1 MNTKQLNKL
10 KRPLYINVYDE
21 LLLQIKKGE
30 YQPGTQLPSEPE
42 LARKLGVSR
51 ATLRQAL
58 VLLQDDG
65 LVRNLRG
72 KGNFVLES
80 SYNQKEQENVQLE
93 KLSNPMHKCHI
104 STFDQID
111 LHYRL
116 DPQTEHTK
124 QVLKRYSSPVVA
136 LERLYR
142 QEGDLLAYAFTFMPI
157 QTVENLSL
165 DLDHKEKMLE
175 FLENE
180 AYLDANY
187 GNIEIKY
194 THTVNLADP
203 KEKLIGQD
211 ECFLLLE
218 TLYSKAEAD
227 YPLMYTKFYIPQ
239 QFSNIK
245 FNAYNS

>member
-1 MNTKQLNKL
+1 MNTNNIDKL

-21 LLLQIKKGE
+21 LLLQITKGE
-30 YQPGTQLPSEPE
+30 YRVGSQLPSEPD
-42 LARKLGVSR
+42 LARELGVSR

-65 LVRNLRG
+65 LVRNIRG

-80 SYNQKEQENVQLE
+80 FYKQKDVQLE

-124 QVLKRYSSPVVA
+124 QVLKRDSSTVVA

-142 QEGDLLAYAFTFMPI
+142 KGSDLLAYAFTFMSM
-157 QTVENLSL
+157 QTVESLSL
-165 DLDHKEKMLE
+165 DLDNKEQLLG

-180 AYLDANY
+180 AYTIANH
-187 GNIEIKY
+187 GDIEIKY

-203 KEKLIGQD
+203 KEKLMGQN

-218 TLYSKAEAD
+218 TLYNKTEAD
-227 YPLMYTKFYIPQ
+227 YPLMYNKFYIPQ
-239 QFSNIK
+239 QFSKIK
-245 FNAYNS
+245 LNAYKS

>member
-1 MNTKQLNKL
+1 MNTNKSDKL

-21 LLLQIKKGE
+21 LLLQITKGVFHA
-30 YQPGTQLPSEPE
+30 GSQLPSEPD
-42 LARKLGVSR
+42 LARELGVSR

-58 VLLQDDG
+58 ALLQDDG
-65 LVRNLRG
+65 LVRNIRG
-72 KGNFVLES
+72 KGNYVLDS
-80 SYNQKEQENVQLE
+80 VSKQEDVQLE

-111 LHYRL
+111 IHYRL

-124 QVLKRYSSPVVA
+124 QVLRRDASTVVA

-142 QEGDLLAYAFTFMPI
+142 KEGALLAYAFTFMPMHTI
-157 QTVENLSL
+157 ESLSL
-165 DLDHKEKMLE
+165 DLNHQESMLE

-180 AYLDANY
+180 AYADANH

-194 THTVNLADP
+194 THTVNLADR
-203 KEKLIGQD
+203 KEKLVGQN

-218 TLYSKAEAD
+218 TLYSKTESE
-227 YPLMYTKFYIPQ
+227 YPIMYNKFYIPQ

-245 FNAYNS
+245 LNIYK

>member
-1 MNTKQLNKL
+1 MNTHKLDNL

-21 LLLQIKKGE
+21 LLLQISKGE
-30 YQPGTQLPSEPE
+30 YLAGSQLPSEPD

-65 LVRNLRG
+65 LVRNVRG

-80 SYNQKEQENVQLE
+80 SYKQEDIQLE
-93 KLSNPMHKCHI
+93 RLSNPMHKCHI
-104 STFDQID
+104 SIFDQID
-111 LHYRL
+111 LHYRI

-124 QVLKRYSSPVVA
+124 HVLRRDSSTVVA

-142 QEGDLLAYAFTFMPI
+142 TEGELLAYAFTFIPME
-157 QTVENLSL
+157 TVESLSL
-165 DLDHKEKMLE
+165 DLDNKEKMLN
-175 FLENE
+175 FLENQ
-180 AYLDANY
+180 AYVDANH
-187 GNIEIKY
+187 GNIEIKF
-194 THTVNLADP
+194 THTVNLADS
-203 KEKLIGQD
+203 KEKLIGQN

-218 TLYSKAEAD
+218 TLYDKTEPD
-227 YPLMYTKFYIPQ
+227 YPLMYNKFYIPQ

-245 FNAYNS
+245 LNITKS

>member
-1 MNTKQLNKL
+1 MNTHKLDKL

-21 LLLQIKKGE
+21 LLLQITKGE
-30 YQPGTQLPSEPE
+30 YPVGSQLPSEPD

-65 LVRNLRG
+65 MVRNIRG

-80 SYNQKEQENVQLE
+80 SYKEEDVQLE

-116 DPQTEHTK
+116 DPETEHTK
-124 QVLKRYSSPVVA
+124 QVLKRESSAVVA

-142 QEGDLLAYAFTFMPI
+142 KEGELLAYAFTFMSMEM
-157 QTVENLSL
+157 VESLSL
-165 DLDHKEKMLE
+165 DLNNKEQLLE

-180 AYLDANY
+180 AYVIANH

-194 THTVNLADP
+194 THTVNLSNR
-203 KEKLIGQD
+203 KEKLIGQN

-218 TLYSKAEAD
+218 TLYNKTEAD
-227 YPLMYTKFYIPQ
+227 PSLLYNKFYIPQ

-245 FNAYNS
+245 LNTFK

>member
-1 MNTKQLNKL
+1 MNTNKLDKL
-10 KRPLYINVYDE
+10 KRPLYITVYDE
-21 LLLQIKKGE
+21 LLLQITKGE
-30 YQPGTQLPSEPE
+30 YQAGSQLPSEPD

-65 LVRNLRG
+65 LVRNIRG

-80 SYNQKEQENVQLE
+80 SYKQEDVQLE

-116 DPQTEHTK
+116 DPETEHTK
-124 QVLKRYSSPVVA
+124 QVLKRDSSAVVA

-142 QEGDLLAYAFTFMPI
+142 KGGDLLAYAFTFMSM
-157 QTVENLSL
+157 QTVESLSL
-165 DLDHKEKMLE
+165 DLNNKERLLE

-180 AYLDANY
+180 AYGIANH

-194 THTVNLADP
+194 THTVNLANRKD
-203 KEKLIGQD
+203 KLIGQN

-218 TLYSKAEAD
+218 ALYNKTEAD
-227 YPLMYTKFYIPQ
+227 PPLMYNKFYIPQ

-245 FNAYNS
+245 LNTFK

>member
-1 MNTKQLNKL
+1 MNTKLNKL

-21 LLLQIKKGE
+21 LLLQIRKGE
-30 YQPGTQLPSEPE
+30 YPSGTRLPSEPD
-42 LARKLGVSR
+42 LARKLGISR

-65 LVRNLRG
+65 LVRNIRG
-72 KGNFVLES
+72 KGNYVIES
-80 SYNQKEQENVQLE
+80 SYQQEKQEDVQFE
-93 KLSNPMHKCHI
+93 KLSNPMHKYHI

-111 LHYRL
+111 FHYRL

-124 QVLKRYSSPVVA
+124 QVLRRDSSPVVA
-136 LERLYR
+136 LERMYR
-142 QEGDLLAYAFTFMPI
+142 QDGDLLAYAFTFMPI

-180 AYLDANY
+180 AYMDANH
-187 GNIEIKY
+187 GSIEIKF
-194 THTVNLADP
+194 THSVNLADP
-203 KEKLIGQD
+203 NEMLIGQD

-218 TLYSKAEAD
+218 TLYSKTELD

-245 FNAYNS
+245 FNAYSS

>member
-1 MNTKQLNKL
+1 MNTNRLDKL

-21 LLLQIKKGE
+21 LLLQITKGE
-30 YQPGTQLPSEPE
+30 YPVGSQLPSEPD

-65 LVRNLRG
+65 MVRNIRG

-80 SYNQKEQENVQLE
+80 SYKEEDVQLE

-116 DPQTEHTK
+116 DPETEHTK
-124 QVLKRYSSPVVA
+124 QVLKRESSAVVA

-142 QEGDLLAYAFTFMPI
+142 KGGELLAYAFTFMSMEM
-157 QTVENLSL
+157 VESLSL
-165 DLDHKEKMLE
+165 DLNNKEQLLE

-180 AYLDANY
+180 AYVIANH

-194 THTVNLADP
+194 THTVNLSNR
-203 KEKLIGQD
+203 KEKLIGQN

-218 TLYSKAEAD
+218 TLYNKTEAD
-227 YPLMYTKFYIPQ
+227 PSLLYNKFYIPQ

-245 FNAYNS
+245 LNTFK

>member
-1 MNTKQLNKL
+1 MNTNKLDKL

-21 LLLQIKKGE
+21 LLLQITKGE
-30 YQPGTQLPSEPE
+30 YQAGSQLPSEPD

-65 LVRNLRG
+65 LVRNIRG

-80 SYNQKEQENVQLE
+80 SYSPKDVQLE

-104 STFDQID
+104 STFDHID
-111 LHYRL
+111 IHYRL
-116 DPQTEHTK
+116 DPETEHTK
-124 QVLKRYSSPVVA
+124 QVLKRDSSAVVA

-142 QEGDLLAYAFTFMPI
+142 QGGDLVAYAFTFMSM
-157 QTVENLSL
+157 QTVESLTL
-165 DLDHKEKMLE
+165 DLNNKEQLLE

-180 AYLDANY
+180 AYEIANH

-194 THTVNLADP
+194 THTVNLANRKDR
-203 KEKLIGQD
+203 LIGHN

-218 TLYSKAEAD
+218 SLYNKTEVD
-227 YPLMYTKFYIPQ
+227 PPLMYNKFYIPQ

-245 FNAYNS
+245 LNAYK

>member
-1 MNTKQLNKL
+1 MNTKQLDKL

-21 LLLQIKKGE
+21 LLLQISKGE
-30 YQPGTQLPSEPE
+30 YHAGSQLPSEPD

-65 LVRNLRG
+65 LVRNVRG

-80 SYNQKEQENVQLE
+80 FNKQEDVQLE

-111 LHYRL
+111 VHYRL
-116 DPQTEHTK
+116 DPETEHTK
-124 QVLKRYSSPVVA
+124 QVLKRDSSEVLA

-142 QEGDLLAYAFTFMPI
+142 KEGKLLAYAFTFMSM
-157 QTVENLSL
+157 QTIESLSL
-165 DLDHKEKMLE
+165 DLNNKTQLLE

-180 AYLDANY
+180 AYVDANHS
-187 GNIEIKY
+187 NIEIRF
-194 THTVNLADP
+194 THTVNLADR
-203 KEKLIGQD
+203 KEKLIGQN

-218 TLYSKAEAD
+218 ALYSITEPN
-227 YPLMYTKFYIPQ
+227 YPLMYNKFYIPQ

-245 FNAYNS
+245 LNAFKS

>member
-1 MNTKQLNKL
+1 MNTNKLDKL
-10 KRPLYINVYDE
+10 KRPLYISVYDE
-21 LLLQIKKGE
+21 LLLQITKGD
-30 YQPGTQLPSEPE
+30 YPIGSQLPSEPD
-42 LARKLGVSR
+42 LARNLGVSR

-65 LVRNLRG
+65 LVRNIRG

-80 SYNQKEQENVQLE
+80 FNKQRDVQLE

-116 DPQTEHTK
+116 DPNTEHTK
-124 QVLKRYSSPVVA
+124 QVLKSDSSAILA

-142 QEGDLLAYAFTFMPI
+142 KGDQLLAYAFTFMSMH
-157 QTVENLSL
+157 TVESLSL
-165 DLDHKEKMLE
+165 NLDNKEQLLQ
-175 FLENE
+175 FLEDE
-180 AYLDANY
+180 AYAMANH
-187 GNIEIKY
+187 GNIEIKF
-194 THTVNLADP
+194 THTVNLAEQ
-203 KEKLIGQD
+203 KEKLIGQN

-218 TLYSKAEAD
+218 TLYSITEPD
-227 YPLMYTKFYIPQ
+227 HPLMYTKFYIPQ

-245 FNAYNS
+245 LNTYKS

>member
-1 MNTKQLNKL
+1 MNTNKLDKL

-21 LLLQIKKGE
+21 LLLQITKGE
-30 YQPGTQLPSEPE
+30 YQAGSQLPSEPE

-65 LVRNLRG
+65 LVRNIRG

-80 SYNQKEQENVQLE
+80 FQKQEDVQLE
-93 KLSNPMHKCHI
+93 KLGNPVHKCHI

-111 LHYRL
+111 VHYRL
-116 DPQTEHTK
+116 DPETEHTK
-124 QVLKRYSSPVVA
+124 QVLKRDSSAVVA

-142 QEGDLLAYAFTFMPI
+142 SEGQLLAYAFTFMSM
-157 QTVENLSL
+157 QTVESLSL
-165 DLDHKEKMLE
+165 DLNDKKQLLD
-175 FLENE
+175 FLENV
-180 AYLDANY
+180 AYEIANH
-187 GNIEIKY
+187 GSIEIKH

-211 ECFLLLE
+211 DCFLLLE
-218 TLYSKAEAD
+218 SLYSITEPD
-227 YPLMYTKFYIPQ
+227 LPLMYTKFYLPQ

-245 FNAYNS
+245 LNVVKG

>member
-1 MNTKQLNKL
+1 MNTQKLDKL

-21 LLLQIKKGE
+21 LLLQISKGE
-30 YQPGTQLPSEPE
+30 YLAGSQLPSEPD

-65 LVRNLRG
+65 LVRNVRG

-80 SYNQKEQENVQLE
+80 SYKQEDIQLE
-93 KLSNPMHKCHI
+93 RLSNPMHKCHI
-104 STFDQID
+104 SIFDQID
-111 LHYRL
+111 LHYRI

-124 QVLKRYSSPVVA
+124 HVLRRDSSTVVA

-142 QEGDLLAYAFTFMPI
+142 TEGELLAYAFTFIPME
-157 QTVENLSL
+157 TVESLSL
-165 DLDHKEKMLE
+165 DLDNKEKMLN
-175 FLENE
+175 FLENQ
-180 AYLDANY
+180 AYVDANH
-187 GNIEIKY
+187 GNIEIKF
-194 THTVNLADP
+194 THTVNLADS
-203 KEKLIGQD
+203 KEKLIGQN

-218 TLYSKAEAD
+218 TLYDKTEPD
-227 YPLMYTKFYIPQ
+227 YPLMYNKFYIPQ

-245 FNAYNS
+245 LNITKS